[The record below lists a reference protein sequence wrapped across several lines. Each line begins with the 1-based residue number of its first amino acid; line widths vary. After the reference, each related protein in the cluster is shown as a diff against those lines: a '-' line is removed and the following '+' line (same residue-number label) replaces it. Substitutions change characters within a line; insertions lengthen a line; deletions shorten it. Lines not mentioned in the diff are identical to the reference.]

1 MLVEV
6 DKATLD
12 ELGMEFGLRA
22 GGVQYDF
29 PGENIELGTVSLYSG
44 ASSVVDPGR
53 FLARIRALIAD
64 QNAKVLA
71 RPNIVT
77 QDNIPA
83 FIDLS
88 ETQYLRVTGER
99 VAQIVP
105 VTAGSLLQVTPR
117 LVRKD
122 SGEEI
127 FLRVDIQDGSL
138 TQAGEGSPTVRNTV
152 LSTQAVV
159 NVEKALLI
167 GGYNRDSENSN
178 NYKVPLLGDLPF
190 IGKAFSYTE
199 KQKQT
204 MVRLFLITPRVI
216 ELPPDGRSSTKRA
229 IDTIKENFRLENDE
243 NLKMTPSLNLGRLP
257 QQSISLRQ

>member
-167 GGYNRDSENSN
+167 GALRC
-178 NYKVPLLGDLPF
+178 PLVLQLH
-190 IGKAFSYTE
+190 
-199 KQKQT
+199 
-204 MVRLFLITPRVI
+204 
-216 ELPPDGRSSTKRA
+216 STVV
-229 IDTIKENFRLENDE
+229 
-243 NLKMTPSLNLGRLP
+243 SLL
-257 QQSISLRQ
+257 S